1 MILNEDQIRR
11 MIDLSG
17 LSMGSSGGS
26 GGGGGSIPAG
36 AFVTPQ
42 YYSQNFGLLYK
53 QVTTDGTTGT
63 VTTAFELAAPNMIP
77 TEGTETDPTTGN
89 VVVTSLIGPQVM
101 NALVIGNIMLTY
113 DETNNAIKVVNRDG
127 TTAANFYATGGVSA
141 LGYGPGGGGGGGADL
156 NLLLDNINSS
166 NIGNIAPTASEVGKC
181 LVYNGNNQWAWA
193 TPGGGGGTG
202 TVTQIST
209 GTGLSGGPITTS
221 GTISISSAYQGYIS
235 HGETAYGWGNHA
247 DAGYLTSSDLPALG
261 ISNGVITIGNN
272 TITPVTQVA
281 MTVPTGFTITGSPVT
296 KSGTLALGF
305 TSGYSLPTTAKQSNW
320 DTAYSE
326 RHTHSNKSVLD
337 GITSTKVSNWDTA
350 YGWGNHANAG
360 YMLRTEGMRFL
371 VQDAY
376 VAARFVTAS
385 GASDTARAAKAQGE
399 GYIEWW
405 SSGGYFNHE
414 MGFIRA
420 KGNVEVGTSTTDT
433 AHYLQIGGGRLYWDS
448 TNNALYVQKVDSQGN
463 VTAANFYATGGV
475 SALGMSVGGTPSM
488 NALTLQTLT
497 VNGSATIANL
507 TVRNTISSLTVDD
520 LDVSNILYMNGC
532 DISMDAGNINNCGTL
547 GADAIETGTLL
558 VGSGSEVKK
567 IQWDG
572 TYLQVQIGTKIY
584 KFIPDQT
591 SNA

>member
-17 LSMGSSGGS
+17 LSMGSSGAS

-77 TEGTETDPTTGN
+77 TVGTETDPATGN

-141 LGYGPGGGGGGGADL
+141 LGYSPGGGGGGGADL

-202 TVTQIST
+202 TVTSIT
-209 GTGLSGGPITTS
+209 AGTGLSGGTITTS
-221 GTISISSAYQGYIS
+221 GTIAISSNYQARIA

-247 DAGYLTSSDLPALG
+247 DAGYLTSADLPALG

-281 MTVPTGFTITGSPVT
+281 MTVPTGFTISGSPVT

-371 VQDAY
+371 AQEPY
-376 VAARFVTAS
+376 VAARFVTAT
-385 GASDTARAAKAQGE
+385 GASDTARAAKAQGD

-405 SSGGYFNHE
+405 ASGGYFNHE

-488 NALTLQTLT
+488 NTLTLQTLT
-497 VNGSATIANL
+497 VNGSATIASL

-520 LDVSNILYMNGC
+520 LDVSNNLYMNGC
-532 DISMDAGNINNCGTL
+532 VISMDGGYINNCGTL

-558 VGSGSEVKK
+558 VGSGSELKK

-572 TYLQVQIGTKIY
+572 TYLQVQIGTTTY
-584 KFIPDQT
+584 KFRPDVT
-591 SNA
+591 S

>member
-1 MILNEDQIRR
+1 MRLSREAIQR
-11 MIDLSG
+11 MVSDRV
-17 LSMGSSGGS
+17 GS
-26 GGGGGSIPAG
+26 GGGGGGGSAISIDDIQGMGFATQQWVG
-36 AFVTPQ
+36 ENYLSIDFFNRLFQAYDSAATPNQ
-42 YYSQNFGLLYK
+42 VLPNDLESTITNIKAMFG
-53 QVTTDGTTGT
+53 
-63 VTTAFELAAPNMIP
+63 FW
-77 TEGTETDPTTGN
+77 TE
-89 VVVTSLIGPQVM
+89 Q
-101 NALVIGNIMLTY
+101 
-113 DETNNAIKVVNRDG
+113 
-127 TTAANFYATGGVSA
+127 FVSA
-141 LGYGPGGGGGGGADL
+141 LGYGPGGGGGGDTLTEPLAS
-156 NLLLDNINSS
+156 INSAS
-166 NIGNIAPTASEVGKC
+166 LGMPTAAGQVITWNGSEWIFDIPQG
-181 LVYNGNNQWAWA
+181 G
-193 TPGGGGGTG
+193 GGGGGTG
-202 TVTQIST
+202 TVTSIT
-209 GTGLSGGPITTS
+209 AGTGLSGGTITTM
-221 GTISISSAYQGYIS
+221 GTIAISSTYQGYIS
-235 HGETAYGWGNHA
+235 HGETAYGWGDHA
-247 DAGYLTSSDLPALG
+247 DAGYLTSADLPALG

-281 MTVPTGFTITGSPVT
+281 MTVPTGFTISGSPVT

-305 TSGYSLPTTAKQSNW
+305 TSGYSLPTTAKQSQW

-376 VAARFVTAS
+376 VAARFVTAT

-405 SSGGYFNHE
+405 ASGGYFNHE

-420 KGNVEVGTSTTDT
+420 KGNVEVGTGTSDT

-475 SALGMSVGGTPSM
+475 SALGMGVSGTASL
-488 NALTLQTLT
+488 NTLTLGSLSVSGTAT
-497 VNGSATIANL
+497 VASL

-520 LDVSNILYMNGC
+520 LDVSNNLYMNGC
-532 DISMDAGNINNCGTL
+532 DISMDGGNINNCGTL

-572 TYLQVQIGTKIY
+572 TYLQVQIGTTTY
-584 KFIPDQT
+584 KFRPDVT
-591 SNA
+591 S

>member
-1 MILNEDQIRR
+1 MRLSREAIQR
-11 MIDLSG
+11 MVGDRV
-17 LSMGSSGGS
+17 
-26 GGGGGSIPAG
+26 GGGGGAGGGGGISMDDIQGMGFATEQWVNEKYLSIDFFNRLFQAYDS
-36 AFVTPQ
+36 AATPNQ
-42 YYSQNFGLLYK
+42 VLPNDLESTITNIKAMFG
-53 QVTTDGTTGT
+53 
-63 VTTAFELAAPNMIP
+63 FW
-77 TEGTETDPTTGN
+77 TE
-89 VVVTSLIGPQVM
+89 Q
-101 NALVIGNIMLTY
+101 
-113 DETNNAIKVVNRDG
+113 
-127 TTAANFYATGGVSA
+127 FVSA
-141 LGYGPGGGGGGGADL
+141 LGYGPGGGGGGDTLTEPLAS
-156 NLLLDNINSS
+156 INSAS
-166 NIGNIAPTASEVGKC
+166 LGMPTAAGQVITWNGSEWIFDIPQG
-181 LVYNGNNQWAWA
+181 
-193 TPGGGGGTG
+193 GGGGGTG
-202 TVTQIST
+202 TVTSIT
-209 GTGLSGGPITTS
+209 AGTGLSGGTITTS
-221 GTISISSAYQGYIS
+221 GTIAISSTYQTRIS
-235 HGETAYGWGNHA
+235 HGDTAYGWGNHA
-247 DAGYLTSSDLPALG
+247 DAGYLTSADLPALG

-281 MTVPTGFTITGSPVT
+281 MTVPTGFTISGSPVT

-305 TSGYSLPTTAKQSNW
+305 TNGYSLPTTAKQSNW

-371 VQDAY
+371 MQEPY

-420 KGNVEVGTSTTDT
+420 KGNVEVGTGTTDT
-433 AHYLQIGGGRLYWDS
+433 THYLQIGGGRLYWDS

-497 VNGSATIANL
+497 VNGTATIASL

-520 LDVSNILYMNGC
+520 LDVSNNLYMNGC
-532 DISMDAGNINNCGTL
+532 DISMDGGYINNCGTL
-547 GADAIETGTLL
+547 GADTIETGTLL
-558 VGSGSEVKK
+558 VGSGSELKK

-572 TYLQVQIGTKIY
+572 TYLQVQIGTTTY
-584 KFIPDQT
+584 KFRPDVT
-591 SNA
+591 S

>member
-1 MILNEDQIRR
+1 MKLSREIIQR
-11 MIDLSG
+11 MVTDRV
-17 LSMGSSGGS
+17 GS
-26 GGGGGSIPAG
+26 GGGGGGGSAISMDDIQGMGFATEQWVNEKYLSIDFFNRLFQAYDS
-36 AFVTPQ
+36 AATPNQ
-42 YYSQNFGLLYK
+42 VLPNDLESTITNIKAMFG
-53 QVTTDGTTGT
+53 
-63 VTTAFELAAPNMIP
+63 FW
-77 TEGTETDPTTGN
+77 TE
-89 VVVTSLIGPQVM
+89 Q
-101 NALVIGNIMLTY
+101 
-113 DETNNAIKVVNRDG
+113 
-127 TTAANFYATGGVSA
+127 FVSA
-141 LGYGPGGGGGGGADL
+141 LGYGPGGGGGGDTLTEPLAS
-156 NLLLDNINSS
+156 INNASL
-166 NIGNIAPTASEVGKC
+166 GMPTAAGQVITW
-181 LVYNGNNQWAWA
+181 NGTQWIFDI
-193 TPGGGGGTG
+193 PQGGGGGGGTG
-202 TVTQIST
+202 TVTSIT
-209 GTGLSGGPITTS
+209 AGTGLSGGTITTS
-221 GTISISSAYQGYIS
+221 GTIAISSTYQTRIS

-247 DAGYLTSSDLPALG
+247 DAGYLTSADLPALG

-281 MTVPTGFTITGSPVT
+281 MTVPTGFTISGSPVT
-296 KSGTLALGF
+296 KSGILALGF
-305 TSGYSLPTTAKQSNW
+305 TNGYSLPTTAKQSQW

-376 VAARFVTAS
+376 IAARFVTAS
-385 GASDTARAAKAQGE
+385 GASDTARAAKAQGD

-448 TNNALYVQKVDSQGN
+448 ANNALYVQKVDSQGN

-497 VNGSATIANL
+497 VNGSATIASL

-520 LDVSNILYMNGC
+520 LDVSNNLYMNGC
-532 DISMDAGNINNCGTL
+532 DISMDGGYINNCGTL
-547 GADAIETGTLL
+547 GADSIETGTLL
-558 VGSGSEVKK
+558 VGSGSELKK

-572 TYLQVQIGTKIY
+572 TYLQVQIGSTTY
-584 KFIPDQT
+584 KFLPDAT
-591 SNA
+591 A

>member
-1 MILNEDQIRR
+1 MRLSREAIQR
-11 MIDLSG
+11 MVGDRVG
-17 LSMGSSGGS
+17 GGS
-26 GGGGGSIPAG
+26 AGGGGSAISIDDIQGMGFATEQWVNEKYLSIDFFNRLFQ
-36 AFVTPQ
+36 AYDSASTPNQ
-42 YYSQNFGLLYK
+42 VLPNDLESTITNIKAMFG
-53 QVTTDGTTGT
+53 
-63 VTTAFELAAPNMIP
+63 FW
-77 TEGTETDPTTGN
+77 TE
-89 VVVTSLIGPQVM
+89 Q
-101 NALVIGNIMLTY
+101 
-113 DETNNAIKVVNRDG
+113 
-127 TTAANFYATGGVSA
+127 FVSA
-141 LGYGPGGGGGGGADL
+141 LGYGPGGGGGGDTLTEPLAS
-156 NLLLDNINSS
+156 INNASL
-166 NIGNIAPTASEVGKC
+166 GMPTAAGQVITWNGSEWIFDIPQG
-181 LVYNGNNQWAWA
+181 
-193 TPGGGGGTG
+193 GGGGGTG
-202 TVTQIST
+202 TVTSIT
-209 GTGLSGGPITTS
+209 AGTGLSGGTITTM
-221 GTISISSAYQGYIS
+221 GTIAISSTYQTRIS
-235 HGETAYGWGNHA
+235 HGETAYGWGDHA
-247 DAGYLTSSDLPALG
+247 EAGYLTSADLPALG

-281 MTVPTGFTITGSPVT
+281 MTVPTGFTISGSPVN

-305 TSGYSLPTTAKQSNW
+305 TNGYSLPTTAKQSQW

-376 VAARFVTAS
+376 VAARFVTAT
-385 GASDTARAAKAQGE
+385 GASDATRAAKAQGE

-405 SSGGYFNHE
+405 ASGGYFNHE

-475 SALGMSVGGTPSM
+475 SALGMSVGGAPSM

-497 VNGSATIANL
+497 VNGSATIASL

-520 LDVSNILYMNGC
+520 LDVSNNLYMNGC
-532 DISMDAGNINNCGTL
+532 DISMDGGYINNCGTL

-558 VGSGSEVKK
+558 VGSGSELKK

-572 TYLQVQIGTKIY
+572 TYLQVQIGTTTY
-584 KFIPDQT
+584 KFRPDVT
-591 SNA
+591 S

>member
-1 MILNEDQIRR
+1 MRLSREAIQR
-11 MIDLSG
+11 MVGDRV
-17 LSMGSSGGS
+17 
-26 GGGGGSIPAG
+26 GGGGGAGGGGGISMDDIQGMGFATEQWVNEKYLSIDFFNRLFQAYDS
-36 AFVTPQ
+36 AATPNQ
-42 YYSQNFGLLYK
+42 VLPNDLESTITNIKAMFG
-53 QVTTDGTTGT
+53 
-63 VTTAFELAAPNMIP
+63 FW
-77 TEGTETDPTTGN
+77 TE
-89 VVVTSLIGPQVM
+89 Q
-101 NALVIGNIMLTY
+101 
-113 DETNNAIKVVNRDG
+113 
-127 TTAANFYATGGVSA
+127 FVSA
-141 LGYGPGGGGGGGADL
+141 LGYGPGGGGGGDTLTEPLAS
-156 NLLLDNINSS
+156 INSAS
-166 NIGNIAPTASEVGKC
+166 LGMPTAAGQVITW
-181 LVYNGNNQWAWA
+181 NGTQWIFDI
-193 TPGGGGGTG
+193 PQGGGGGGTG
-202 TVTQIST
+202 TVTSIT
-209 GTGLSGGPITTS
+209 AGTGLSGGTITTM
-221 GTISISSAYQGYIS
+221 GTIAISSTYQGYIT
-235 HGETAYGWGNHA
+235 HGETAYGWGDHA
-247 DAGYLTSSDLPALG
+247 EAGYLTSADLPALG

-281 MTVPTGFTITGSPVT
+281 MTVPAGFTISGSPVT

-305 TSGYSLPTTAKQSNW
+305 TSGYSLPTTAKQSQW

-371 VQDAY
+371 VLDAY
-376 VAARFVTAS
+376 IAARFVTAT
-385 GASDTARAAKAQGE
+385 GASDTARTAKAQGE

-405 SSGGYFNHE
+405 ASGGYFNHE

-420 KGNVEVGTSTTDT
+420 KGNVEVGTGTSDT

-488 NALTLQTLT
+488 NALTLQNLT
-497 VNGSATIANL
+497 VNGSATIASL

-520 LDVSNILYMNGC
+520 LDVSNNLYMNGC
-532 DISMDAGNINNCGTL
+532 DISMDGGYINNCGTL

-572 TYLQVQIGTKIY
+572 TYLQVQIGTTTY
-584 KFIPDQT
+584 KFLPAAT
-591 SNA
+591 A

>member
-1 MILNEDQIRR
+1 MILNEDKVRR

-17 LSMGSSGGS
+17 LSMGSSGAS
-26 GGGGGSIPAG
+26 GGGGGSIPG
-36 AFVTPQ
+36 SFVTPD

-53 QVTTDGTTGT
+53 QVTTDGTTGV
-63 VTTAFELAAPNMIP
+63 VTTSFELAAPNMIP

-141 LGYGPGGGGGGGADL
+141 LGYSPGGGGGGGADL

-209 GTGLSGGPITTS
+209 GTGLSGGTITTM
-221 GTISISSAYQGYIS
+221 GTIAISSTYQGYIS

-247 DAGYLTSSDLPALG
+247 EAGYLTSADLPALG

-281 MTVPTGFTITGSPVT
+281 MTVPTGFTISGSPVT

-305 TSGYSLPTTAKQSNW
+305 TSGYSLPTTAKQSQW

-385 GASDTARAAKAQGE
+385 GASDTERAAKAQGD

-420 KGNVEVGTSTTDT
+420 KGNVEVGTGTTDT

-488 NALTLQTLT
+488 NALTLQNLT
-497 VNGSATIANL
+497 VNGSATIASL

-520 LDVSNILYMNGC
+520 LDVSNNLYMNGC
-532 DISMDAGNINNCGTL
+532 DISMDGGYINNCGTL

-558 VGSGSEVKK
+558 VGSGSELKK

-572 TYLQVQIGTKIY
+572 TYLQVQIGTTTY
-584 KFIPDQT
+584 KFRPDVT
-591 SNA
+591 S

>member
-1 MILNEDQIRR
+1 MRLSREAIQR
-11 MIDLSG
+11 MVGDRVG
-17 LSMGSSGGS
+17 GGS
-26 GGGGGSIPAG
+26 AGGGGSAISIDDIQGMGFATEQWVNEKYLSIDFFNRLFQ
-36 AFVTPQ
+36 AYDSAATPNQ
-42 YYSQNFGLLYK
+42 VLPNDLESTITNIKAMFG
-53 QVTTDGTTGT
+53 
-63 VTTAFELAAPNMIP
+63 FW
-77 TEGTETDPTTGN
+77 TE
-89 VVVTSLIGPQVM
+89 Q
-101 NALVIGNIMLTY
+101 
-113 DETNNAIKVVNRDG
+113 
-127 TTAANFYATGGVSA
+127 FVSA
-141 LGYGPGGGGGGGADL
+141 LGYGPGGGGGGDTLTEPLAS
-156 NLLLDNINSS
+156 INNASL
-166 NIGNIAPTASEVGKC
+166 GMPTAAGQVITWNGSEWIFDIPQG
-181 LVYNGNNQWAWA
+181 
-193 TPGGGGGTG
+193 GGGGGTG
-202 TVTQIST
+202 TVTSIT
-209 GTGLSGGPITTS
+209 AGTGLSGGTITTM
-221 GTISISSAYQGYIS
+221 GTIAISSTYQTRIA
-235 HGETAYGWGNHA
+235 HGETAYGWGDHA
-247 DAGYLTSSDLPALG
+247 EAGYLTSADLPALG

-281 MTVPTGFTITGSPVT
+281 MTVPTGFSISGSPIT
-296 KSGTLALGF
+296 SSGTLALGF
-305 TSGYSLPTTAKQSNW
+305 TSGYSLPTTAKQSQW

-405 SSGGYFNHE
+405 ASGGYFNHE

-488 NALTLQTLT
+488 NALTLQNLT
-497 VNGSATIANL
+497 VNGSATIASL

-520 LDVSNILYMNGC
+520 IDVSNNLYMNGC
-532 DISMDAGNINNCGTL
+532 DISMDGGYINNCGTL

-558 VGSGSEVKK
+558 VGSGSKVKK

-572 TYLQVQIGTKIY
+572 TYLQVQIGTTTY
-584 KFIPDQT
+584 KFRPDVT
-591 SNA
+591 S

>member
-1 MILNEDQIRR
+1 MILNEDKVRR
-11 MIDLSG
+11 MIDVA
-17 LSMGSSGGS
+17 GSLVGNAGTS

-36 AFVTPQ
+36 SFVTPD

-53 QVTTDGTTGT
+53 QVTTDGTTGV

-77 TEGTETDPTTGN
+77 TVGTDTDPATGN
-89 VVVTSLIGPQVM
+89 VVVTSLIGPQVK
-101 NALVIGNIMLTY
+101 NALVIGNIMMVY

-141 LGYGPGGGGGGGADL
+141 LGYSPGGGGGGGADL

-202 TVTQIST
+202 TVTSIT
-209 GTGLSGGPITTS
+209 AGTGLSGGTITTM
-221 GTISISSAYQGYIS
+221 GTIAISSTYQGYIS

-247 DAGYLTSSDLPALG
+247 DAGYLTSADLPALG

-305 TSGYSLPTTAKQSNW
+305 TNGYSLPTTAKQSNW

-385 GASDTARAAKAQGE
+385 GASDTARSAKAQGE

-405 SSGGYFNHE
+405 ASGGYFNHE

-420 KGNVEVGTSTTDT
+420 KGNVEVGTGTSDT

-488 NALTLQTLT
+488 NTLTLQNLT
-497 VNGSATIANL
+497 VNGSATIASL

-520 LDVSNILYMNGC
+520 LDVSNNLYMNGC
-532 DISMDAGNINNCGTL
+532 NISMDGGYINNCGTL

-558 VGSGSEVKK
+558 VGSGSELKK

-572 TYLQVQIGTKIY
+572 TYLQVQIGTTTY
-584 KFIPDQT
+584 KFRPDAT
-591 SNA
+591 A